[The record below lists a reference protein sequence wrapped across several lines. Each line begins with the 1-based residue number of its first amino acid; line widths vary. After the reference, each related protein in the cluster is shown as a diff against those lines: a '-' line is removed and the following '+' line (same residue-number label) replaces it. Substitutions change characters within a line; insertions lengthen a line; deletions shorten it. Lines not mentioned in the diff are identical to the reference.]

1 MFFFLM
7 ASVSLSGAKTP
18 YPEVSEKF
26 ITATNSPS
34 SLTNARRSFDN
45 SMSSSTK
52 TVNNSVGVSP
62 KDKVQTNESD
72 SGEQESFVTTLS
84 DVGLDDHVKSNKR
97 QRSHTASEIEGMNSE
112 LMRGLNIEATSIGR
126 GRSRSLG
133 ESLNRNK
140 GKCI

>member
-1 MFFFLM
+1 M

-18 YPEVSEKF
+18 YPEVSENF

-84 DVGLDDHVKSNKR
+84 DVGLDDHGIIKR
-97 QRSHTASEIEGMNSE
+97 TS
-112 LMRGLNIEATSIGR
+112 SIG
-126 GRSRSLG
+126 
-133 ESLNRNK
+133 
-140 GKCI
+140 